1 MPWGPV
7 QWRGPRIRMVPMT
20 RPATLPTLRSLLGA
34 ALVALPLASC
44 GGGASP
50 DSTDSGSTG
59 DGQASTQETSG
70 KKKRPVILISIDSLR
85 ADFTTPYGHVPA
97 FAPDEV
103 TTPFLSKMAEKGVLF
118 EHTSAASSWTL
129 PSHITMLTGMAPME
143 HGIRSRKYSLH
154 EGIDMISNVFQD
166 DDYHTGGFF
175 TAPFLH
181 PAWGFQR
188 GFDVYIPAADYL
200 GTIEA
205 GEALAAHGRSDTV
218 EEIHSKSHTDNRT
231 GEQAIDRAIGWLKH
245 EDKYEEPFFLFV
257 HLWDPHYDYFPP
269 KEYRDRFLPMDSS
282 VVGDELMKKD
292 RLPSVEELEHLK
304 ALYEAEIRY
313 TDDQIARLY
322 AQLEEW
328 GIAEDAIIAIV
339 SDHGDE
345 FMEHGNRGH
354 HLTLLEEVI
363 HVPMVIQAPGLI
375 DGGQRIQGSV
385 SIADLAPTLIDLAGL
400 PGWPERSGK
409 SMRPLWEVADVDY
422 EVSLDL
428 YRPTLKMNLM
438 GYRKGMK
445 KGIQDFRKNL
455 LRIYDLEE
463 DPKEM
468 NATVANITAE
478 DPFIQGLAKFILA
491 LKETP
496 APVHHV
502 REAVEITNLLA
513 EVGYVDE

>member
-1 MPWGPV
+1 M
-7 QWRGPRIRMVPMT
+7 
-20 RPATLPTLRSLLGA
+20 
-34 ALVALPLASC
+34 ALPMASC
-44 GGGASP
+44 GGGET
-50 DSTDSGSTG
+50 TDPQGNPAAETG
-59 DGQASTQETSG
+59 QETAAAS
-70 KKKRPVILISIDSLR
+70 KKRPVILISIDSLR

-97 FAPDEV
+97 YAPEEI
-103 TTPFLSKMAEKGVLF
+103 TTPFLASMADNGVLF
-118 EHTSAASSWTL
+118 EHTSAATSWTL

-143 HGIRSRKYSLH
+143 HGIRSRKFSLH
-154 EGIDMISNVFQD
+154 EGIPMISNVFQD
-166 DDYHTGGFF
+166 DGYHTGGFF

-181 PAWGFQR
+181 PAWGFHR

-205 GEALAAHGRSDTV
+205 GEALAAHGKSQTV
-218 EEIHSKSHTDNRT
+218 EDLHHKSHTDNRT
-231 GEQAIDRAIGWLKH
+231 GEQAIDRAIGWLKQEKRY
-245 EDKYEEPFFLFV
+245 EDPFFLFV

-269 KEYRDRFLPMDSS
+269 DEYRQRFLPMESP
-282 VVGDELMKKD
+282 VVGDELMKRD
-292 RLPSVEELEHLK
+292 RELSTLELDHLK

-375 DGGQRIQGSV
+375 DGGQRVSGSV

-400 PGWPERSGK
+400 PGWPERSGQ
-409 SMRPLWEVADVDY
+409 SMRTLWEDEDRDF

-428 YRPTLKMNLM
+428 YRPTLRMNLM

-445 KGIQDFRKNL
+445 KGIQDFRKNI
-455 LRIYDLEE
+455 LRLYDLET
-463 DPKEM
+463 DPMEM
-468 NATVANITAE
+468 DAQVTNISSE
-478 DPFIQGLAKFILA
+478 DPFIQGLAAFILK
-491 LKETP
+491 LQETP

-502 REAVEITNLLA
+502 REAVEITDLL
-513 EVGYVDE
+513 EELGYVDDSIEDDN